1 MADRFAAVFEQ
12 RQDAP
17 FQARHN
23 ITSAQYQQFF
33 DDLVPQGF
41 RPVIVSGYTVNG
53 QERFAAVF
61 EQRQGPQFQA
71 RHNITSA
78 QYQQFFDDL
87 VPQGFRPV
95 IVNGYPEG

>member
-1 MADRFAAVFEQ
+1 
-12 RQDAP
+12 
-17 FQARHN
+17 
-23 ITSAQYQQFF
+23 
-33 DDLVPQGF
+33 
-41 RPVIVSGYTVNG
+41 VNG